1 MFKKLIFIDFLS
13 ATPDP
18 GSCPCCRD
26 AGDAW
31 LYPRGSHEGKPLV
44 PSLFCKARLSRTQRS
59 ALTSRQDGF
68 SAPSVGKHQ
77 GEYSTA
83 KAAET
88 TKGNKRRAGACP
100 QPPMF
105 PRPLFSLQ
113 AGWSSRTLTLFIF
126 FSNTWSSDRLDDP

>member
-18 GSCPCCRD
+18 GCCPCCRD

-88 TKGNKRRAGACP
+88 TKGNKRREQEPVHSPRCFRDLCSVFRLGGAAG
-100 QPPMF
+100 
-105 PRPLFSLQ
+105 R
-113 AGWSSRTLTLFIF
+113 
-126 FSNTWSSDRLDDP
+126 